1 MGTGLG
7 WVGAVSVGAGVAGR
21 GGGRCQQDGSG
32 VAVAAVVAA
41 AAVVVGNVAID
52 MADVVVIVVD
62 AAAAGIVVG
71 VHAAGVVLT
80 IVRMGRASRLGERL
94 CGSKG
99 HLRAFA
105 NRGLQS

>member
-1 MGTGLG
+1 MGGGG
-7 WVGAVSVGAGVAGR
+7 WGRRAWGQGVAGR
-21 GGGRCQQDGSG
+21 GGGRCQQDGNG

-41 AAVVVGNVAID
+41 AAAVVGNVAID
-52 MADVVVIVVD
+52 MADVVVIVVH

-99 HLRAFA
+99 NLRAFA